1 MGHLI
6 IQNLDDAVLDS
17 LRTRAAGLHKSVEET
32 AAEILGEACG
42 APKML
47 TPAERYQ
54 LILKIRSE
62 MPSHPGKSFPTAE
75 AMIRED
81 RDCR

>member
-32 AAEILGEACG
+32 AAEILGDACG

-47 TPAERYQ
+47 TPAERFQ

-62 MPSHPGKSFPTAE
+62 MPSHPGKIFPSAE
-75 AMIRED
+75 EMIRED

>member
-32 AAEILGEACG
+32 AAEILGDACG

-47 TPAERYQ
+47 TPAERFQ
-54 LILKIRSE
+54 LILKDNTNPQIVQRRFQLLVN
-62 MPSHPGKSFPTAE
+62 KQKY
-75 AMIRED
+75 
-81 RDCR
+81 

>member
-6 IQNLDDAVLDS
+6 IQNLDDAVLDN
-17 LRTRAAGLHKSVEET
+17 LRNRAADMHKTVEGT

-42 APKML
+42 VRRML

-62 MPSHPGKSFPTAE
+62 MPSHPGKTFPTAE